1 MRLCEDHYTRL
12 IRGISEAKVAW
23 SVSWT
28 LVQIGV
34 CVSGDEEG
42 KGEWTRLPVGSV
54 QIRSQKCFVILYR
67 FDKDQ

>member
-34 CVSGDEEG
+34 CISGDEEG
-42 KGEWTRLPVGSV
+42 KGGWTQPASWFCVNQKPKVLCDLI
-54 QIRSQKCFVILYR
+54 QI
-67 FDKDQ
+67 